1 MTNFQKTQAN
11 IISSS
16 SHPVPLEGELTLTRS
31 IVSEEGYLLAVRTLD
46 QKETYNEV
54 ENHEGVIQNYGQNQI
69 LIGALGERQAL
80 RGYSGIVP
88 QSIKAGDE
96 LHILNKGGMIGKCL
110 SPHPDLGP
118 PMRVEVLGAVL
129 VEKDHELKHA
139 CVQDFAIEWSYQ
151 LASSSP
157 IVMVSGTCMH
167 VGKTYAA
174 SEMVKQLSSR
184 GYRVAAAKLT
194 GASLIRDVR
203 SMKEKGAIAGTH
215 FGEAGV
221 VSTTNKNILPMA
233 KGLIN
238 HLNQKH
244 PDVIVIEL
252 GDGII
257 GPYGV
262 ESLLKDKEIQKYTSA
277 HVVAAQDLMGCW
289 AAERMFSER
298 FGDEIDMMTG
308 PVTDNDVGIDYIK
321 NTLGIEALNAR
332 SSADE
337 VGSWMESQIFAR
349 KNKAL
354 QA

>member
-1 MTNFQKTQAN
+1 MTNFVKTQAN
-11 IISSS
+11 IITSS
-16 SHPVPLEGELTLTRS
+16 SHPVPLNDELTLTRS
-31 IVSEEGYLLAVRTLD
+31 VVSEEGYLLAVRTLD
-46 QKETYNEV
+46 YKDTYNEV
-54 ENHEGVIQNYGQNQI
+54 ENNDGVIQKYGKNQI

-96 LHILNKGGMIGKCL
+96 LHVLNKGGMIGKCL

-118 PMRVEVLGAVL
+118 PMRVEVLGAVMI
-129 VEKDHELKHA
+129 EKDHELKHA
-139 CVQDFAIEWSYQ
+139 CVQDFAIEWSYR
-151 LASSSP
+151 LESSKP
-157 IVMVSGTCMH
+157 IVIVSGTCMH
-167 VGKTYAA
+167 VGKTHAA
-174 SEMVKQLSSR
+174 SQIVNQLSSK

-203 SMKEKGAIAGTH
+203 EMKNNGAVAGTH

-221 VSTTNKNILPMA
+221 VSTTNKNILPVA

-262 ESLLKDKEIQKYTSA
+262 DSLLKDKQIQKYTAA
-277 HVVAAQDLMGCW
+277 HVIAAQDLMGCW
-289 AAERMFSER
+289 AAERMFTER
-298 FGDEIDMMTG
+298 FGDQINLMTG
-308 PVTDNDVGIDYIK
+308 PVTDNDVGVDYIK
-321 NTLGIEALNAR
+321 NTLGIEALNAK
-332 SSADE
+332 SSINE
-337 VGSWMESQIFAR
+337 MGKWMESRLFDD

>member
-1 MTNFQKTQAN
+1 MTHFSKTQAN
-11 IISSS
+11 IITSS
-16 SHPVPLEGELTLTRS
+16 SHPVPLSGDLTLTRS

-46 QKETYNEV
+46 EKDTYNEV
-54 ENHEGVIQNYGQNQI
+54 ENNEGVIQNYGKNQI

-88 QSIKAGDE
+88 QTIKAGDE

-110 SPHPDLGP
+110 SPHPELGP
-118 PMRVEVLGAVL
+118 PMRVEVLGAVM
-129 VEKDHELKHA
+129 VESDHELKHA
-139 CVQDFAIEWSYQ
+139 CVQDYAIEWSYS
-151 LASSSP
+151 LEDSKP

-174 SEMVKQLSSR
+174 GEIIKQLSSN

-203 SMKEKGAIAGTH
+203 AMQDQGAVAVTH

-221 VSTTNKNILPMA
+221 VSTTSKNILPMA

-238 HLNQKH
+238 HLNKKH
-244 PDVIVIEL
+244 PDVIVVEL

-262 ESLLKDKEIQKYTSA
+262 DSILMDKQLQKFTSA
-277 HVVAAQDLMGCW
+277 HVVAAHDLMGCW
-289 AAERMFSER
+289 AAERMFTER
-298 FGDEIDMMTG
+298 FGDQIHLMTG
-308 PVTDNDVGIDYIK
+308 PVTDNDVGVDYIN
-321 NTLGIEALNAR
+321 NTLGIDALNAR
-332 SSADE
+332 ASSGE
-337 VGSWMESQIFAR
+337 IGNRIEELMFAGKR
-349 KNKAL
+349 KAM